1 LYPALDLG
9 QSDSRNLA
17 DACGHGWDRLGA
29 RAVHCRHADP
39 FGWRDLHLTVR
50 DVGHLAARAT
60 GEAIRRKVPERGR
73 VRGAYHGKSDLAF
86 RILIIVIGLAPVVLL
101 FAGVVLIK

>member
-1 LYPALDLG
+1 MSTVDSSGRFRSMAGLHGPAKSPLQIALAGRRALYPALDLG

-17 DACGHGWDRLGA
+17 DACGHGWDRLDA

-39 FGWRDLHLTVR
+39 FGWRDLDLTVR

-60 GEAIRRKVPERGR
+60 GSHQA
-73 VRGAYHGKSDLAF
+73 
-86 RILIIVIGLAPVVLL
+86 
-101 FAGVVLIK
+101 